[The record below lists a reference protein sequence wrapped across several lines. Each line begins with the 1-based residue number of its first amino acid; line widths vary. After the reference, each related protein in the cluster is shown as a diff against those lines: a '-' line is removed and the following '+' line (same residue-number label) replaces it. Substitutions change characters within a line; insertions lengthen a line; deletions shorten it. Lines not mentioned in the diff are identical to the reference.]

1 LPRYK
6 YKARNQDGMVVTGIA
21 EADNPELL
29 KAGLRERGIWLI
41 RATEQRNIWGL
52 SLTPNDRIS
61 HMELVLFTKEM
72 GVMLDAGLSLLAA
85 LSSLQETAS
94 QSLKAVLTR
103 IMEEVRAGQPYSKA
117 LALFPRIFS
126 PFYLGMMEVG
136 EAGGLLGQMHTKLAS
151 HLEEELDL
159 KNKVIAASIYPA
171 MVFAATFIGV
181 CIMLIFAF
189 PRIASVYK
197 KNNATLPLLTQLML
211 GISSFLT
218 KQWYIPVAFIALLLI
233 LFLVVKIHRR
243 PKVKDLLDRITLG
256 LPLYGRFIHHVM
268 LARLTYNLSLLLNSG
283 VPLLQSLDILMDIL
297 DNVVVKEHVAG
308 IISSVRKGLGI
319 SNYLKQ
325 NPFFPPLLV
334 SMIRTGE
341 ESGSLAE
348 MMKKASDF
356 YEKDVEAALH
366 RFTTLLEPF
375 LILFAAGSVFLVL
388 LAFYL
393 PMFKMI
399 QVVSGH

>member
-1 LPRYK
+1 
-6 YKARNQDGMVVTGIA
+6 
-21 EADNPELL
+21 
-29 KAGLRERGIWLI
+29 
-41 RATEQRNIWGL
+41 
-52 SLTPNDRIS
+52 
-61 HMELVLFTKEM
+61 
-72 GVMLDAGLSLLAA
+72 
-85 LSSLQETAS
+85 
-94 QSLKAVLTR
+94 
-103 IMEEVRAGQPYSKA
+103 
-117 LALFPRIFS
+117 
-126 PFYLGMMEVG
+126 
-136 EAGGLLGQMHTKLAS
+136 
-151 HLEEELDL
+151 
-159 KNKVIAASIYPA
+159 

-334 SMIRTGE
+334 
-341 ESGSLAE
+341 
-348 MMKKASDF
+348 
-356 YEKDVEAALH
+356 
-366 RFTTLLEPF
+366 P
-375 LILFAAGSVFLVL
+375 
-388 LAFYL
+388 
-393 PMFKMI
+393 
-399 QVVSGH
+399 